1 MLRICNN
8 VVICIEIQCVT
19 SRNESVVVIKGKSAS
34 ILLFFS
40 ENHFVKMFKEV
51 FYSLWIEPFRA

>member
-1 MLRICNN
+1 MCNN
-8 VVICIEIQCVT
+8 IVIYIEIQCIT
-19 SRNESVVVIKGKSAS
+19 SRNESVVVAKGKLAS

-51 FYSLWIEPFRA
+51 FIASG

>member
-8 VVICIEIQCVT
+8 IVIYIEIQCVT
-19 SRNESVVVIKGKSAS
+19 SRNEIDVVVKGKSAS

-51 FYSLWIEPFRA
+51 FYSLCIEPFRA